1 MMIILDTSIMQNCD
15 ILTTTISQ
23 GKEVKGIK
31 IEREEV
37 KLLLFADDLL
47 LYVENPKVSTPKQ
60 LELLTEFSKFEG
72 YKILNVYQGGRVG
85 EKDRFGFK

>member
-31 IEREEV
+31 IEKGTYE
-37 KLLLFADDLL
+37 LG
-47 LYVENPKVSTPKQ
+47 ENLCQQCDP
-60 LELLTEFSKFEG
+60 
-72 YKILNVYQGGRVG
+72 
-85 EKDRFGFK
+85 